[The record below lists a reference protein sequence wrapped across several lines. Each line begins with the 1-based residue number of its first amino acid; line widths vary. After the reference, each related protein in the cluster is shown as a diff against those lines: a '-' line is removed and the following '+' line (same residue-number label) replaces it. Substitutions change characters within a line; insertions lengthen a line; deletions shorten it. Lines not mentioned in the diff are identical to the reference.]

1 VKNDAPARN
10 EIAVH
15 IRAVLGAP
23 VEGMGYPLAGIAT
36 LTDGS
41 YFAHVN
47 GMLPLDAIVRHK
59 AKRGRPPANAAR
71 FKRYAA
77 TLAVLIDPVR
87 NPSVSGISQ
96 ARISAGRTTGKSG
109 DPDVVGRSMRAD
121 ERKLSPRP
129 LVEIVIQA
137 GAHAEVVLFTKTPTF
152 QLDAERVRFAGTG
165 WRYSTES
172 GLCTFGDMTCSI
184 NMSAWRVD
192 PNHPMIERIR
202 KGEPVVISIT
212 GVRREQGR
220 EMGG

>member
-1 VKNDAPARN
+1 MKNDAPARN

-47 GMLPLDAIVRHK
+47 GMLPLDAIVQHK

-77 TLAVLIDPVR
+77 TLAVLIDAER
-87 NPSVSGISQ
+87 NPSASGIEQ
-96 ARISAGRTTGKSG
+96 ARINAGRATGKSG
-109 DPDVVGRSMRAD
+109 DPPIIERSMRAD

-137 GAHAEVVLFTKTPTF
+137 GQHTDVVLFIKTPTV
-152 QLDAERVRFAGTG
+152 QLDAEGMQLAGAG

-172 GLCTFGDMTCSI
+172 GQCTFGDVTCSI
-184 NMSAWRVD
+184 NMSTWRVD
-192 PNHPMIERIR
+192 PSHPMIERIR

-212 GVRREQGR
+212 RLHREQG
-220 EMGG
+220 G